1 MINFKHYFLA
11 SRPAF
16 LTISL
21 LACFIGFAIASK
33 TSSMQWG
40 VNSICLLLVLL
51 AHAAANFSNDY
62 FDSLNG
68 SDARNTKRIY
78 PYTGGSRYIQNNL
91 FDESQIK
98 HLSLGIFI
106 ATILGGLALCL
117 LTNWRLLLI
126 GFCGLLLA
134 WFYSAPP
141 LKLMCRGLWGELAI
155 VCAWALVVIGSSTLS
170 TSDINM
176 TSLIVGSAYG
186 LMVANI
192 LFVNQIPDIEADKL
206 SGKLTLAANTQPQN
220 LWLWSLAF
228 SGIAN
233 LLLLVSV
240 VIDILPKVYLLAMM
254 SYPLSFAIALKL
266 VAVNHNSLKKC
277 IQQTIFATHLFGLLI
292 LISIVLEK

>member
-1 MINFKHYFLA
+1 MNNFKHYFFA

-16 LTISL
+16 LTINL
-21 LACFIGFAIASK
+21 LACFLGFAIAAK
-33 TSSMQWG
+33 TSLMQWG

-51 AHAAANFSNDY
+51 THAAANLSNDY

-78 PYTGGSRYIQNNL
+78 PFTGGSRYIQNNH
-91 FDESQIK
+91 FNEAQIK
-98 HLSLGIFI
+98 QLSLGIFI

-117 LTNWRLLLI
+117 LTNWRLIWI
-126 GFCGLLLA
+126 GFCGLMLA

-141 LKLMCRGLWGELAI
+141 LKLMCRGIWGELAI
-155 VCAWALVVIGSSTLS
+155 VCAWALVVIGSAMLS
-170 TSDINM
+170 TSDISM

-192 LFVNQIPDIEADKL
+192 LFVNQIPDIEADQL
-206 SGKLTLAANTQPQN
+206 SGKLTLAVNTQPQN

-228 SGIAN
+228 SLTAN

-240 VIDILPKVYLLAMM
+240 GLGILPKVYVLALM
-254 SYPLSFAIALKL
+254 SFPLSFANALKL
-266 VAVNHNSLKKC
+266 AAVNHNSLKKC
-277 IQQTIFATHLFGLLI
+277 IQQTILATHLFGLLMLLSLVI
-292 LISIVLEK
+292 DK